1 MKLFSLRAIIDDILL
16 IVRNNN
22 ISESEDLSRAQ
33 IAHWVLAYRD
43 LLLKKK
49 RDEEEDSDDESNF
62 DESLTEVRGPLE
74 LEECVSQDNTLLFAR
89 QTKDDITDLLNNAAS
104 NIIAVFD
111 QEGEVIQQMNE
122 LRRHYHYFRKYTWP
136 ELTWDYD
143 NNKITIKGTADCGKL
158 KYIWVKGIF
167 QSNSDDADEE
177 DINIPGWM
185 IPDIKQLIF
194 KNELAFMVRMVS
206 DDDNNST
213 LDGIKPQTP
222 TPYGAQNPEK

>member
-1 MKLFSLRAIIDDILL
+1 MKLFSLRSVIDDILL

-33 IAHWVLAYRD
+33 IAQWVLSYRD

-49 RDEEEDSDDESNF
+49 RDEEEDSADDSEF
-62 DESLTEVRGPLE
+62 DDSLTEVRGPLE
-74 LEECVSQDNTLLFAR
+74 LVDNMSKDNTALFTKS
-89 QTKDDITDLLNNAAS
+89 TKDEITDLLNGSAD
-104 NIIAVFD
+104 NIVAVFD
-111 QEGEVIQQMNE
+111 QEGEVIQQMNA
-122 LRRHYHYFRKYTWP
+122 LRRHYHWFRKYTKR

-143 NNKITIKGTADCGKL
+143 NKKITITGNSDFDQL
-158 KYIWVKGIF
+158 RYIWIKGMF
-167 QSNSDDADEE
+167 AGNSSDADEE

-194 KNELAFMVRMVS
+194 KNELAFMVRMPS

-222 TPYGAQNPEK
+222 TPYGTQNQEK